1 MPKVFI
7 SAVSK
12 ELKSYRTL
20 VEQSLQ
26 KQGVQPEFQELFE
39 LSDEEIL
46 ELLRR
51 KLADC
56 DAVICLIGFRYGAE
70 PSKPIEP
77 FGRCSFTQFEYH
89 FTRARSDK
97 KVPIY
102 RLLTTDATL
111 TDQPNDESDTLRQLQ
126 LDFRTTVTTDQ
137 NWRTFANADQLR
149 AEIAELQFPWRS
161 KRIEGKPNNLPLV
174 GSLFKGRD
182 EFLEQ
187 LRSVLVN
194 KPTHIAAVT
203 AKQAIHG
210 LGGVGK
216 TRVAVEYAKRFSHE
230 YTALLFI
237 TADSEAS
244 LKTNLANLCGAMVLN
259 LPEQSARE
267 QEVQVAAAIR
277 WLREQS
283 GWFLIVDNVDTPEAA
298 TAAEELLQKL
308 DSGHVVI
315 TSRLSN
321 WGGAVQELALDVI
334 AEKAAVEMLLERTAG
349 KRKVTPSDDADAL
362 ALAKDLGCLP
372 LALEQAGAFIVED
385 GCSFAEYRKLWQKK
399 DAEVV
404 TWHTHLMKYPRSV
417 ATTWQTSFEK
427 VGQDGQ
433 ALLNVLCWL
442 SPEPIPLPMLEK
454 LDAAEGEP
462 TINWKKA
469 RRDLARYSF
478 AKWSDATNSSIVV
491 HRLVQEITEYRLPEA
506 EKLSWLKRSLQMVN
520 YWIPEEPDCFDVR
533 SWPTIFVPGQAHM
546 ASVIHHAEKAKIS
559 SPTTR
564 VMICLAG
571 YLDTRASH
579 AEAEPLYRRALT
591 INEASYGS
599 DHPEVAIALNNLAE
613 LLRETNRLAEAE
625 PLMRRAL
632 AIDEASFGQD
642 HPKVSI
648 RLNNLA
654 LILQDTNRLAEAEP
668 LMRRALAIDEQ
679 SYGNE
684 HPKVA
689 IRLNNLAKLLYA
701 TNRLA
706 EAEPLMRRALLIDE
720 QSYGKEH
727 PNVAIRLNNLA
738 QLLKAT
744 NRLAEAEPLME
755 RVVHI
760 FEISHGEHHPN
771 VAVALNNLAQL
782 LKATNRLAEAEPLY
796 RRALAIDEASFGPD
810 HPNVARDL
818 NNLAQLLKATNRL
831 AEAEPLMRRALAI
844 FVDSLGADHPNSSV
858 VRENLDLL
866 LEAIEAAG

>member
-7 SAVSK
+7 SAVSR
-12 ELKSYRTL
+12 ELNSYRTL

-70 PSKPIEP
+70 PSQPIEP

-102 RLLTTDATL
+102 RLLTTDATP

-216 TRVAVEYAKRFSHE
+216 TRVAVEYAKRYTHE

-334 AEKAAVEMLLERTAG
+334 SEKAAVEMLLERTAG
-349 KRKVTPSDDADAL
+349 KRKPSSTDDADAL

-427 VGQDGQ
+427 VGPDGQ
-433 ALLNVLCWL
+433 ALLNILCWL
-442 SPEPIPLPMLEK
+442 APEPIPLTMLEK
-454 LDAAEGEP
+454 LDSAKDEP

-469 RRDLARYSF
+469 RRDLARFSF
-478 AKWSDATNSSIVV
+478 AKWSDATNTSIVV
-491 HRLVQEITEYRLPEA
+491 HRLVQEITEYRLPQE
-506 EKLSWLKRSLQMVN
+506 EKLSWLNRSLQMVN
-520 YWIPEEPDCFDVR
+520 YWIPEEPNCFDVR
-533 SWPTIFVPGQAHM
+533 SWPSIFVPGQAHM
-546 ASVIHHAEKAKIS
+546 ASVIHYAEKTTIAF
-559 SPTTR
+559 PTTR
-564 VMICLAG
+564 VMACLGG
-571 YLDTRASH
+571 YLKTRASH

-591 INEASYGS
+591 INEASYGP
-599 DHPEVAIALNNLAE
+599 DHPNVAIDLNNLAD
-613 LLRETNRLAEAE
+613 LL
-625 PLMRRAL
+625 
-632 AIDEASFGQD
+632 Q
-642 HPKVSI
+642 
-648 RLNNLA
+648 
-654 LILQDTNRLAEAEP
+654 
-668 LMRRALAIDEQ
+668 
-679 SYGNE
+679 
-684 HPKVA
+684 
-689 IRLNNLAKLLYA
+689 A

-720 QSYGKEH
+720 QSYGPDH
-727 PNVAIRLNNLA
+727 PNVARDLNNLA
-738 QLLKAT
+738 LLLQAT

-755 RVVHI
+755 RVVRI
-760 FEISHGEHHPN
+760 FEISYGKEHPN
-771 VAVALNNLAQL
+771 VAVAFNNLAQL
-782 LKATNRLAEAEPLY
+782 LKNTNRLAEAEPLY
-796 RRALAIDEASFGPD
+796 RRALAIDEASYGNE

-844 FVDSLGADHPNSSV
+844 DEQSYGPDHPDVAIDLNNLAQLLQATNRLAEAEPLYRRALAIFVDSLGEDHPNSKV
-858 VRENLDLL
+858 VRKNLDLL